1 MISMKFYDILFS
13 NLEIL
18 KGYVMKGRILATIV
32 LCIATAIT
40 SIAAYA
46 AGINPPVG
54 NVAGAFASIAVL
66 IIVSKIIKVSDE
78 LFYSGLIFVFMAS
91 PLGSVINLYRSF
103 GPYDKIVHLISGFLL
118 AALGMLIMEKLMKNS
133 SRRCDFYIYA
143 LPMIFGACMFSSG
156 CAGIWEIFEFLADKI
171 AGGEMQRGMV
181 DTVTDIIAGNVGAL
195 GYGIMAYFKRK

>member
-78 LFYSGLIFVFMAS
+78 LFYSGLYSFNLCVYGLTFRVSYKLVQVIW
-91 PLGSVINLYRSF
+91 PL
-103 GPYDKIVHLISGFLL
+103 
-118 AALGMLIMEKLMKNS
+118 
-133 SRRCDFYIYA
+133 
-143 LPMIFGACMFSSG
+143 
-156 CAGIWEIFEFLADKI
+156 
-171 AGGEMQRGMV
+171 
-181 DTVTDIIAGNVGAL
+181 
-195 GYGIMAYFKRK
+195 